1 MQCGIR
7 LLGIQWYGTWPAPVG
22 PFCGMLL
29 ADMATH
35 VIKIETQE
43 HGDDRR
49 RFASFIHGESA

>member
-1 MQCGIR
+1 MYR
-7 LLGIQWYGTWPAPVG
+7 TWPAPVG

-43 HGDDRR
+43 HGGDRR

>member
-1 MQCGIR
+1 MRDQTVRDSVVRDMARAGRALLR
-7 LLGIQWYGTWPAPVG
+7 L
-22 PFCGMLL
+22 LL

-43 HGDDRR
+43 HGGDRR